1 MHLIYSSN
9 GHKIDGTDGHYRSAS
24 HFDEVEKNATEVTI
38 YGDYPLIVEAYK
50 NLGIEAVVVNNSEI
64 NVFSKMKVAELKALL
79 DEKGIKYGSD
89 AKKDELIALLENAEN
104 NNGGNND

>member
-9 GHKIDGTDGHYRSAS
+9 GRKIDGLDGHYRSAS
-24 HFDEVEKNATEVTI
+24 HFEEARKNAKKVTI

-50 NLGIEAVVVNNSEI
+50 NLGIEAVVINNSET

-79 DEKGIKYGSD
+79 GEKGIAYGSD

-104 NNGGNND
+104 NNDGSND